1 MTKHIISDFVGA
13 RLSRRIV
20 STVLALACTLTGSLA
35 LAQLPTNPSSYSRTS
50 AFEYDPTTGLLTK
63 ETVEPGAASG
73 VVTSY
78 QYDAYG
84 NRKSATTS
92 NYTGATGTAVF
103 TSRTSSM
110 TYGAQT
116 VTVAGV
122 AVTSPA
128 GTFQTVTTNALNQS
142 DNRLYDPRFGTP
154 VNLVG
159 PNGLPTS
166 WQVDDFGRVTLE
178 KRADGTSTYTAYC
191 YISGRGVDT
200 SSNSDI
206 AICAAPAANE
216 IPVLAINFTHSEPR
230 DSGGTKIGIFVRT
243 YFDGMGRKIRTVT
256 EAFDGST
263 QPNGTGR
270 LVVQDTDYTPQGS
283 VLVSTEPYFLDTLS
297 STSSGT
303 QRYGMTMTLVD
314 PLGRAKA
321 VYSTDNQ
328 GSQSSIAFG
337 TRGSFRAS
345 YTRFSYAAL
354 VSTTM
359 DDAGRTRME
368 EKNINGKVV
377 RSTDALG
384 ANVGFQYD
392 AFDNLV
398 KTRDALQNLIT
409 QTYDI
414 RGRKRSM
421 MDPDAGVIQYDY
433 DALGQLVMQQNANQV
448 ASSQSTTMSY
458 DVLGRLVQRVE
469 PEYTSNWYYD
479 KYSDGTACN
488 KAIGKL
494 CETYTTNGVRRKYV
508 FDNVGRPVNIRV
520 DVPSG
525 PSFASAASYDANG
538 RLASQTYPTG
548 LSVVYAYTAK
558 GYLLRLNMGQSA
570 TINPL
575 PATVGGTPGP
585 SATMNAGAF
594 LWFAQSYNA
603 WGKVDQQAYGNNVV
617 GKTAFDPATGNV
629 TSITAGTGSSNYVM
643 NYQYGWDSVD
653 QISNRTD
660 SNGDGT
666 TGAVTDVITYDKI
679 GRIQGYTVNAPA
691 LPGLQRKVTLQY
703 NAIGMILAKS
713 DVGVYSYPEQGPT
726 ASHPH
731 AVQSVA
737 GIFNS
742 SYTYDANGNMKTAS
756 DGSYRSIMYT
766 SFNLPTG
773 DVASG
778 LSGPTGVPGTRYTW
792 QYDETHQRIK
802 ESRYTNA
809 GVRTTWMLHPDNAG
823 GLGFESEQAIDSTV
837 SNRHYL
843 TAGGASIGV
852 LVSTGNLPTLA
863 ASQTAP
869 TPLASVTLVK
879 VEYWHKD
886 YLGSLVA
893 TTDHAATVTQR
904 YSYDPFGKRR
914 VASGAYDAD
923 GALIFD
929 WSKTNHDTDRGFT
942 GHEHLDDVGIIHM
955 NARLYDPRLGVFLQ
969 PDPAI
974 QDPLNLQNYNPYG
987 YCYNNPMSCTDPT
1000 GTLFGGLFH
1009 VPIIDNLWNN
1019 HVKPL
1024 VPTIASIAVAIY
1036 LTPGG
1041 PAWSQFGIFGGTIT
1055 NATAQ
1060 AAIAGFASGTIA
1072 SGNLKGGLV
1081 GAFTGAAFAEAG
1093 DVIGLKHWD
1102 EGLGLKGIAVHGV
1115 IGCASAELG
1124 GGRCGAGAL
1133 SASFSHAFA
1142 TTSFGQS
1149 IAESG
1154 PVSSAVAGA
1163 IVGGTGSVLGG
1174 GKFSNGAV
1182 TGSFSYLFNSLYHLW
1197 VGRDAEATFKA
1208 WLIRT
1213 GRDQSDSLYWGTNRT
1228 IGNPRLPFN
1237 GFPDIAS
1244 SKWSEVW
1251 DVKPNSPYGR
1261 RSGVA
1266 QITKYTTNSGYTPGT
1281 AWPLFRNETS
1291 VMLAG
1296 IRYPTLDY
1304 VFYPGNG
1311 GLVFYDVTNTSNFS
1325 VINVLNAIL
1334 VNGPSAIKKPGQG
1347 NGLTPGITPGFGPG
1361 VVPIP

>member
-1 MTKHIISDFVGA
+1 MTKHIISDFVSA

-20 STVLALACTLTGSLA
+20 STVLAFACTLTGSLA
-35 LAQLPTNPSSYSRTS
+35 LAQLPTNPYSYSRTS
-50 AFEYDPTTGLLTK
+50 AFEYDTTTGLLTK

-92 NYTGATGTAVF
+92 NYTGATGTALF
-103 TSRTSSM
+103 TSRTSNM

-154 VNLVG
+154 VSLVG
-159 PNGLPTS
+159 PNSLSTS
-166 WQVDDFGRVTLE
+166 WQVDDFGRATLE
-178 KRADGTSTYTAYC
+178 TRADGTSTYTAYC

-200 SSNSDI
+200 SSNTDT

-216 IPVLAINFTHSEPR
+216 IPALAINFTYSEPR
-230 DSGGTKIGIFVRT
+230 NSGNGKIGAFTRT

-270 LVVQDTDYTPQGS
+270 LIVQDTDYTLLGS
-283 VLVSTEPYFLDTLS
+283 VLVATEPYFLDTLS

-314 PLGRAKA
+314 PLGRSKA
-321 VYSTDNQ
+321 VYQTDGQ
-328 GSQSSIAFG
+328 GSQPSIAFG
-337 TRGSFRAS
+337 SRGSYRAS

-359 DDAGRTRME
+359 DDAGRTRQE
-368 EKNINGKVV
+368 EKNINGKIV

-392 AFDNLV
+392 AFDNLL
-398 KTRDALQNLIT
+398 KTRDALQNVIT
-409 QTYDI
+409 QTYDV
-414 RGRKRSM
+414 RGRKLSM
-421 MDPDAGVIQYDY
+421 TDPDTGPMQFEY
-433 DALGQLVMQQNANQV
+433 DALGQMVSQQTANEAISGQK
-448 ASSQSTTMSY
+448 TTMSY
-458 DVLGRLVQRVE
+458 DVLGRMIQRVE

-488 KAIGKL
+488 KGIGKL
-494 CETYTTNGVRRKYV
+494 CETFTTNGVRRKYV
-508 FDNVGRPVNIRV
+508 FDNVGRPINTRV

-525 PSFASAASYDANG
+525 PSFASAVSYDANG
-538 RLASQTYPTG
+538 RIASQTYPTG
-548 LSVVYAYTAK
+548 LSVGYAYTAK
-558 GYLLRLNMGQSA
+558 GYLLRLSMGQSA

-575 PATVGGTPGP
+575 PATAGGTPGP
-585 SATMNAGAF
+585 SATMNAGAL
-594 LWFAQSYNA
+594 LWLAQSYNA
-603 WGKVDQQAYGNNVV
+603 WGKVDQKAYGNNVV
-617 GKTAFDPATGNV
+617 GKTAFDPATGKV

-731 AVQSVA
+731 AVQSVV

-778 LSGPTGVPGTRYTW
+778 LSGPPGVPGVRYTY
-792 QYDETHQRIK
+792 QYDESHQRIK
-802 ESRYTNA
+802 ETRYSNS
-809 GVRTTWMLHPDNAG
+809 GSRTTWMLHPDNAG
-823 GLGFESEQAIDSTV
+823 SLGFENEQAVDSSV

-843 TAGGASIGV
+843 TAGGDSIGV
-852 LVSTGNLPTLA
+852 LVSTGSLPTLA

-886 YLGSLVA
+886 YLGSLIA
-893 TTDHAATVTQR
+893 TTDHAAAVTQR

-914 VASGAYDAD
+914 VASGEYDAD
-923 GALIFD
+923 GKLVYD
-929 WSKTNHDTDRGFT
+929 WNKTNHDTDRGFT

-1019 HVKPL
+1019 HLKPL
-1024 VPTIASIAVAIY
+1024 VPTVAAIAAAVY
-1036 LTPGG
+1036 LGPGG
-1041 PAWSQFGIFGGTIT
+1041 YAWGSYGVLGGTIT
-1055 NATAQ
+1055 SPLAQ
-1060 AAIAGFASGTIA
+1060 SAVAGFVSGTIG
-1072 SGNLKGGLV
+1072 SGSFKGGLQGMV
-1081 GAFTGAAFAEAG
+1081 TAMAFYGAGTFSQGLSAGAG
-1093 DVIGLKHWD
+1093 V
-1102 EGLGLKGIAVHGV
+1102 AVHGV
-1115 IGCASAELG
+1115 VGCATAELG
-1124 GGRCGAGAL
+1124 GGKCGAGAL
-1133 SASFSHAFA
+1133 SAAFGRA
-1142 TTSFGQS
+1142 VTNTDFAQD
-1149 IAESG
+1149 ILESG
-1154 PVSSAVAGA
+1154 NRVAGTALSA

-1174 GKFSNGAV
+1174 GKFANGAI
-1182 TGSFSYLFNSLYHLW
+1182 TGSFGYLFNELGGHKPRP
-1197 VGRDAEATFKA
+1197 RDTGERYERHELGVQAEAEHLRSQGFQVLGYDVPAYLDEFDPYYRKYDIVVIKHGEVFGVEVKTS
-1208 WLIRT
+1208 IT
-1213 GRDQSDSLYWGTNRT
+1213 GK
-1228 IGNPRLPFN
+1228 F
-1237 GFPDIAS
+1237 
-1244 SKWSEVW
+1244 
-1251 DVKPNSPYGR
+1251 
-1261 RSGVA
+1261 
-1266 QITKYTTNSGYTPGT
+1266 
-1281 AWPLFRNETS
+1281 
-1291 VMLAG
+1291 
-1296 IRYPTLDY
+1296 
-1304 VFYPGNG
+1304 
-1311 GLVFYDVTNTSNFS
+1311 GLVKQQVQFDAAAIDKGAYAPSLPSGRN
-1325 VINVLNAIL
+1325 VINGIMYRGICFGCGPIAIWRSKEL
-1334 VNGPSAIKKPGQG
+1334 VDALAERAVFFQFRRATRP
-1347 NGLTPGITPGFGPG
+1347 
-1361 VVPIP
+1361 